1 MPKLTK
7 TDEYYLQIADAV
19 SIKSKCL
26 KKHYGAIIVK
36 NNELISTGFNGPARG
51 EAHCTKCTKV
61 GSDKDVVEYSSC
73 PAIHAEQNA
82 IISASRQE
90 MLGSVLYL
98 SGRDVSGS
106 IDEIGLPIAA
116 RPCEIC
122 LRLIKNAGIDKVINK
137 SGVIYQRDSEGILR
151 EVKND

>member
-1 MPKLTK
+1 MQKLTK

-36 NNELISTGFNGPARG
+36 NNEIISTGFNGPARG
-51 EAHCTKCTKV
+51 EDHCAKCTKV
-61 GSDKDVVEYSSC
+61 GSDKDMIEYSSC

-122 LRLIKNAGIDKVINK
+122 LRLIKNAGIEKVINK
-137 SGVIYQRDSEGILR
+137 NGVIYQRDSEGILR

>member
-36 NNELISTGFNGPARG
+36 NNEIISTGFNGPARG

-122 LRLIKNAGIDKVINK
+122 LRLIKNAGIEKVVNK
-137 SGVIYQRDSEGILR
+137 NGVIYQRDSEGILR

>member
-1 MPKLTK
+1 MQKLTK

-36 NNELISTGFNGPARG
+36 NNEIISTGFNGPARG
-51 EAHCTKCTKV
+51 EDHCFKCTKV
-61 GSDKDVVEYSSC
+61 GSDKDMIEYSSC
-73 PAIHAEQNA
+73 PAIHAEMNC

-90 MLGSVLYL
+90 MLGSTLYL
-98 SGRDVSGS
+98 SGRDVSGA
-106 IDEIGLPIAA
+106 INEIGLSIAA
-116 RPCEIC
+116 HPCEIC
-122 LRLIKNAGIDKVINK
+122 LRLIKNAGIEKVINK
-137 SGVIYQRDSEGILR
+137 NGIIYQRDSRGLLK

>member
-1 MPKLTK
+1 MQKLTK

-36 NNELISTGFNGPARG
+36 NNEIISTGFNGPARG
-51 EAHCTKCTKV
+51 EDHCAKCTKV
-61 GSDKDVVEYSSC
+61 GSDKDIVEYSSC

-122 LRLIKNAGIDKVINK
+122 LRLIKNAGIEKVINK
-137 SGVIYQRDSEGILR
+137 NGVIYQRDSEGILR

>member
-36 NNELISTGFNGPARG
+36 NNEIISTGFNGPARG
-51 EAHCTKCTKV
+51 EDHCTKCTKV
-61 GSDKDVVEYSSC
+61 GSDKDIVEYSSC

-90 MLGSVLYL
+90 MLVSVLYL

-122 LRLIKNAGIDKVINK
+122 LRLIKNAGIEKVINK
-137 SGVIYQRDSEGILR
+137 NGVIYQRDSEGILR

>member
-1 MPKLTK
+1 MQKLTK

-98 SGRDVSGS
+98 SGRDVSGT

-122 LRLIKNAGIDKVINK
+122 LRLIKNAGIEKVINK
-137 SGVIYQRDSEGILR
+137 NGVIYQRDSEGILR

>member
-1 MPKLTK
+1 MDE

-26 KKHYGAIIVK
+26 KKHYGAIVVK
-36 NNELISTGFNGPARG
+36 NNEIISTGFNGPARG

-98 SGRDVSGS
+98 FGRDVSGS

-122 LRLIKNAGIDKVINK
+122 LRLIKNAGIEKVINK
-137 SGVIYQRDSEGILR
+137 NGVIYQRDSKGILK

>member
-1 MPKLTK
+1 MQKLTK

-36 NNELISTGFNGPARG
+36 NNEIISTGFNGPARG
-51 EAHCTKCTKV
+51 EDHCVKCTKV
-61 GSDKDVVEYSSC
+61 GSDKDIVEYSSC
-73 PAIHAEQNA
+73 PAIHAEHNA

-122 LRLIKNAGIDKVINK
+122 LRLIKNAGIEKVINK
-137 SGVIYQRDSEGILR
+137 NGVIYQRDSEGILR

>member
-1 MPKLTK
+1 MQKLTK

-36 NNELISTGFNGPARG
+36 NNEIISTGFNGPARG

-122 LRLIKNAGIDKVINK
+122 LRLIKNAGIEKVINK
-137 SGVIYQRDSEGILR
+137 SGVIYQRDSKGILR

>member
-1 MPKLTK
+1 MQKLTK

-51 EAHCTKCTKV
+51 EDHCLKCTKV
-61 GSDKDVVEYSSC
+61 GSDKDIVEYSSC
-73 PAIHAEQNA
+73 PAIHAEMNC

-98 SGRDVSGS
+98 SGRDVSGA

-122 LRLIKNAGIDKVINK
+122 LRLIKNAGIEKVINK
-137 SGVIYQRDSEGILR
+137 NGVIYQRDSEGILR

>member
-1 MPKLTK
+1 MQKLTK

-36 NNELISTGFNGPARG
+36 NNELISTGFNGSARG

-122 LRLIKNAGIDKVINK
+122 LRLIKNAGIEKVINK
-137 SGVIYQRDSEGILR
+137 NGVIYQRDSKGILR

>member
-1 MPKLTK
+1 MQKLTK

-19 SIKSKCL
+19 SIKCKCL

>member
-1 MPKLTK
+1 MQKLTK

-36 NNELISTGFNGPARG
+36 NNEIISTGFNGPARG
-51 EAHCTKCTKV
+51 EDHCAKCTKV
-61 GSDKDVVEYSSC
+61 GSDKDMIEYSSC
-73 PAIHAEQNA
+73 PAIHAEMNC

-122 LRLIKNAGIDKVINK
+122 LRLIKNAGIEKVINK
-137 SGVIYQRDSEGILR
+137 NGVIYQRDSEGILR

>member
-1 MPKLTK
+1 MQKLTK

-36 NNELISTGFNGPARG
+36 NNEIISTGFNGPARG

-61 GSDKDVVEYSSC
+61 GSDKDIVEYSSC

-98 SGRDVSGS
+98 SGRDVSGT
-106 IDEIGLPIAA
+106 IEEIGLPIAA

-122 LRLIKNAGIDKVINK
+122 LRLIKNAGIEKVINK
-137 SGVIYQRDSEGILR
+137 NGVIYQRDSEGILR

>member
-1 MPKLTK
+1 MSRLTK

-122 LRLIKNAGIDKVINK
+122 LRLIKNAGIEKVINK
-137 SGVIYQRDSEGILR
+137 NGVIYQRDSEGILR

>member
-36 NNELISTGFNGPARG
+36 NNEIISTGFNGPARG
-51 EAHCTKCTKV
+51 EDHCLKCTKV
-61 GSDKDVVEYSSC
+61 GSDKDIIEYSSC
-73 PAIHAEQNA
+73 PAIHAEMNC

-90 MLGSVLYL
+90 MLGSTLYL

>member
-1 MPKLTK
+1 MSRLTK

-36 NNELISTGFNGPARG
+36 NNEIISTGFNGPARG

-122 LRLIKNAGIDKVINK
+122 LRLIKNAGIEKVINK
-137 SGVIYQRDSEGILR
+137 NGVIYQRDSEGILR

>member
-1 MPKLTK
+1 MLKLTK

-36 NNELISTGFNGPARG
+36 NNEIISTGFNGPARG
-51 EAHCTKCTKV
+51 EDHCVKCTKV

-122 LRLIKNAGIDKVINK
+122 LRLIKNAGIEKVINK
-137 SGVIYQRDSEGILR
+137 NGVIYQRDSEGILR

>member
-36 NNELISTGFNGPARG
+36 NNEIISTGFNGPARG

-61 GSDKDVVEYSSC
+61 GSDKDMIEYSSC

-98 SGRDVSGS
+98 FGRDVSGS

-122 LRLIKNAGIDKVINK
+122 LRLIKNAGIEKVINK
-137 SGVIYQRDSEGILR
+137 NGVIYQRDSEGILR

>member
-36 NNELISTGFNGPARG
+36 NNEIISTGFNGPARG

-61 GSDKDVVEYSSC
+61 GSDKDIVEYSSC

-122 LRLIKNAGIDKVINK
+122 LRLIKNAGIEKVINK
-137 SGVIYQRDSEGILR
+137 NGVIYQRDSEGILR

>member
-1 MPKLTK
+1 MQKLTK

-36 NNELISTGFNGPARG
+36 NNEIISTGFNGPARG
-51 EAHCTKCTKV
+51 EDHCVKCTKV
-61 GSDKDVVEYSSC
+61 GSDKDIVEYSSC

-122 LRLIKNAGIDKVINK
+122 LRLIKNAGIEKVINK
-137 SGVIYQRDSEGILR
+137 NGVIYQRDSEGILR